1 MKTITIKLNLDQAQA
16 LDDHAQLNPSYISEF
31 IHSHLGQALIGERR
45 STQLPYTYTL
55 KVPNDLHKA
64 VKIAAMNEDLTM
76 SEYVRQLFQVYYN
89 EV

>member
-1 MKTITIKLNLDQAQA
+1 MKTITIKINLDQAQA
-16 LDDHAQLNPSYISEF
+16 LHDHAQLNPSYIGEF
-31 IHSHLGQALIGERR
+31 IQSHLGHALIGERR

-55 KVPNDLHKA
+55 KVPNEIHKA
-64 VKIAAMNEDLTM
+64 TKIAAMNEDLTM